1 LLVSINQSIIEMST
15 FEETPVD
22 DLTPEQVQQLDQE
35 NEQLAEQITR
45 AEQAAAA
52 QSAFQKNKDLKA
64 RLLALSSSKPA
75 SPRTEPVRTER
86 RLNFTPITNGRID
99 EYKAAISRPRRQSI
113 GFPSSLSAAND
124 DDDVNSEDERDSEL
138 KVRIRPPEPFYGR
151 DRPASGDAPA
161 EAVHLVLYHFLDD
174 LESYL
179 NRECAMQGKR
189 LSERQYFE
197 IARQYVKGDAKGTVN
212 DLIIAASEAA
222 AAADG
227 EPRQVTWADVRKALI
242 TRYGKQLSGH
252 QLITNMCERAQK
264 VDQTVDQL
272 AVEFG
277 RDLTELVRQNLA
289 SRDLAVAFFVK
300 SLRFDIRLE
309 VQKTINMTVD
319 YFDKKEVSQSE
330 PHAAIAIVKQLA
342 IAHESAFAAEALARR
357 KVPQQQTTAA
367 APASATATNSNSK
380 TSTNKQSAH
389 VIPDQLWL
397 DRKQAGVCGKCGSD
411 AHAHWKC
418 TNKANTNPVSSTKRG
433 GRANMMNA
441 ESVEVPASQ
450 PADQPKN

>member
-1 LLVSINQSIIEMST
+1 MSAN
-15 FEETPVD
+15 EETSI
-22 DLTPEQVQQLDQE
+22 DLSPEQLQQLDQE
-35 NEQLAEQITR
+35 NEQLEEQIAM
-45 AEQAAAA
+45 AEKTAAA
-52 QSAFQKNKDLKA
+52 QSISQKNKDLKA
-64 RLLALSSSKPA
+64 RLLALSSSKSSS
-75 SPRTEPVRTER
+75 SPRTAPARTER
-86 RLNFTPITNGRID
+86 RLHFTPITHGRID
-99 EYKAAISRPRRQSI
+99 EYKAAISRPRRQSMR
-113 GFPSSLSAAND
+113 FPSSLSHVD
-124 DDDVNSEDERDSEL
+124 DDDDANSDDECDSEL

-151 DRPASGDAPA
+151 DRPGSSDAPA

-212 DLIIAASEAA
+212 DLLIAASEAA
-222 AAADG
+222 AVDDS
-227 EPRQVTWADVRKALI
+227 EPRQVTWADVRNALI
-242 TRYGKQLSGH
+242 ARYGKQLSGH

-319 YFDKKEVSQSE
+319 YFDKKLVSQSE

-357 KVPQQQTTAA
+357 KVPQQQSTAA
-367 APASATATNSNSK
+367 TPAAASVPAANSSSK
-380 TSTNKQSAH
+380 ASTNKQSAH
-389 VIPDQLWL
+389 LIPDQLWSE
-397 DRKQAGVCGKCGSD
+397 RRQAGACGKCGSD
-411 AHAHWKC
+411 AHTHWKC
-418 TNKANTNPVSSTKRG
+418 NNKANTNPISSTKRG

-441 ESVEVPASQ
+441 ESVEAPASQPASQ